1 MFHAVDKVINESLDL
16 GFPGGQL
23 LISVAGEI
31 QYQRAFG
38 SVWLESIQVVQDKS
52 AQGFYLEAIRGNDV
66 THETLFD
73 IASLTK
79 IFATTYLFQ
88 KYVEQ
93 DPFLL
98 SRTLADFFGEDLR
111 GSVVGNI
118 SVKALLSHHSGF
130 EPNPLFYD
138 PNYSAAL
145 YCQNRAIFSKALL
158 AAPLVN
164 PPETIGLYSD
174 VDFMLLSFI
183 LEKIAG
189 TSLDHQLEA
198 LFWNP
203 LSLTHIGYQPLL
215 KGISP
220 QNIAATERFG
230 NTRDG
235 LYLYPNI
242 RKNMLQGEVQDEKA
256 FYCMEGISG
265 HAGLFSNAQDLH
277 TLFQLITPHMRY
289 SKKSHSNHYFNEAVI
304 AQFLQPHYSDST
316 FGLGYRLN
324 GPDMRYMFGEYAGQ
338 HAFGHTGWTG
348 CLATHDPEYDL
359 TIIYLTNRK
368 NTPVCNP
375 ERNPHLFYGDQLP
388 AGKYLNIIHAIYQ
401 DLGIPN

>member
-1 MFHAVDKVINESLDL
+1 MFHSVNKVINESLDL

-23 LISVAGEI
+23 LISVAGKI

-38 SVWLESIQVVQDKS
+38 SVWLESVQVEPDNS
-52 AQGFYLEAIRGNDV
+52 TQGFHLEVTRGKNV

-93 DPFLL
+93 DATLL
-98 SRTLADFFGEDLR
+98 NRTLADFFGMHLR
-111 GSVVGNI
+111 GTAVGDI
-118 SVKALLSHHSGF
+118 PVKALLSHHAGF

-138 PNYSAAL
+138 PSYSVEL
-145 YCQNRAIFSKALL
+145 YCQNRAQFTDALL
-158 AAPLVN
+158 AAPLIHS
-164 PPETIGLYSD
+164 PGTTGLYSD

-189 TSLDHQLEA
+189 ARLDKQLET
-198 LFWNP
+198 LFWRP
-203 LSLTHIGYQPLL
+203 LELTHIGYQPLL

-220 QNIAATERFG
+220 LDIAATERCG

-235 LYLYPNI
+235 LYHYPNI
-242 RKNMLQGEVQDEKA
+242 RTEMLQGEVQDEKA
-256 FYCMEGISG
+256 YYCMGGISG
-265 HAGLFSNAQDLH
+265 HAGLFSNANDLH
-277 TLFQLITPHMRY
+277 TLFQLVINPH
-289 SKKSHSNHYFNEAVI
+289 SYFDQSVLT
-304 AQFLQPHYSDST
+304 QFLQPHYADPT

-324 GPDMRYMFGEYAGQ
+324 GPDMRYMFGDYAGVK
-338 HAFGHTGWTG
+338 AFGHTGWTG
-348 CLATHDPEYDL
+348 CLATHDPQYDL

-375 ERNPHLFYGDQLP
+375 ELNPHIFYGDQLP
-388 AGKYLNIIHAIYQ
+388 AGKYLNIIHAIYH
-401 DLGIPN
+401 DLGINHS